1 MPDNKPRSRER
12 HVTGSGTGA
21 YRKGDG
27 LGTGPVGST
36 GGHAGGPTGG
46 NHQYGGGHGRAA
58 KAGGG
63 SVLLVIIIIV
73 LYMLFSGDD
82 SDDSYYDS
90 TDDYGYTNTES
101 YATDP
106 DTSSLISGQG
116 GGSSLISQ
124 LTEDSYGD
132 SGIYTDNVYSTQP
145 EMISS
150 SGGGSVDTS
159 VASGARAKYTK
170 IRGGGQDTVT
180 IMVYLCGTDLES
192 RSGMASNDLAEMAK
206 AKLSDKVNIVVYTG
220 GCKSWKTKGISSK
233 VNQIYQIT
241 PGGMKRLVDDDGN
254 KAMTDPAT
262 LTGFIKYCSKNF
274 PADRNELIL
283 WDHGGGSVSG
293 YGYDEKVSYG
303 GSMDLS
309 LIDKALTDGGV
320 TFDFIG
326 YDACLMATAENA
338 IMLDKH
344 ADYMIASEEIEPGIG
359 WFYTNWLTRLSANT
373 SMPTLD
379 IGKKIIDDY
388 MGACD
393 AQGCGQKT
401 TLSIVDLAEFN
412 YLVPDKLGSFGQSVS
427 DMIRNEG
434 YKSVS
439 DARYSS
445 REFGQSTDIDQVDL
459 IDLAQNINNSEGRAL
474 TDAVR
479 SSVKYSRNS
488 SSMSFAHG
496 VAIFF
501 PQNQKS
507 LIKRAN
513 SSFDQIGVDTRYLQC
528 ISDTGAFA
536 TQASQ
541 SSGGGYDL
549 FSSLFEAFLSDGR
562 NMPGNRGIDD
572 SYTDYEN
579 DISFD
584 IADAAD
590 YISDN
595 SFDPSGLFW
604 SVDSDDDPYISL
616 TSSDWDKIH
625 DIDLNLFLDDG
636 KGYIDLGL
644 DNVFTFEGDD
654 MYADT
659 SGAWLGLNGQVMPY
673 YHTDTY
679 ENGDEYTITGYAPCL
694 LNGVRSK
701 LIIVFDNANPY
712 GYVAGAVT
720 DYSHEDTIP
729 TDTTA
734 KSSVGLNIGDRIQF
748 ICDYYTYDFKYDDTY
763 MFGEEI
769 TVSNDLKV
777 SDVTVDDS
785 DMVITYRLTDIYDTE
800 YWTPKLRSGD
810 Y

>member
-12 HVTGSGTGA
+12 HVTGSGTGGFK
-21 YRKGDG
+21 KGSG
-27 LGTGPVGST
+27 LGSGPVGST

-46 NHQYGGGHGRAA
+46 QSSGGGHGRAA

-63 SVLLVIIIIV
+63 SMLLVIIIIV

-82 SDDSYYDS
+82 SDESYYDS
-90 TDDYGYTNTES
+90 SDDYGYTDS

-106 DTSSLISGQG
+106 DTSNLISGQG
-116 GGSSLISQ
+116 GGSSFVNDFVSD
-124 LTEDSYGD
+124 TYGD
-132 SGIYTDNVYSTQP
+132 SDIYTDNVYSTEP
-145 EMISS
+145 EMIPT
-150 SGGGSVDTS
+150 SGGGSVDNS
-159 VASGARAKYTK
+159 VSSGARDKYTR

-180 IMVYLCGTDLES
+180 LMVYLCGTDLES

-220 GCKSWKTKGISSK
+220 GCKSWKTRGISNK

-241 PGGMKRLVDDDGN
+241 PGGMKRLVEDDGS

-262 LTGFIKYCSKNF
+262 LSGFIKYCSKNF

-293 YGYDEKVSYG
+293 YGYDEKESYA

-320 TFDFIG
+320 KFDFIG

-359 WFYTNWLTRLSANT
+359 WFYTNWLTQLSANT

-388 MGACD
+388 MGACA
-393 AQGCGQKT
+393 AQDCGQKI

-427 DMIRNEG
+427 DMIKNEG
-434 YKSVS
+434 YKTVS
-439 DARYSS
+439 DARYSA

-474 TDAVR
+474 TDAVK

-488 SSMSFAHG
+488 SSMNFAHG

-513 SSFDQIGVDTRYLQC
+513 NSFDQIGVDTRYLQC
-528 ISDTGAFA
+528 ITDTGAFA

-541 SSGGGYDL
+541 SSGGGLSLLGCL
-549 FSSLFEAFLSDGR
+549 FDAFVSDGR
-562 NMPGNRGIDD
+562 SLPADTVADSEELDYYEDNKSFADDVVSDFVSLNSVETDGRSWSIDGDGNPYF
-572 SYTDYEN
+572 SMTDEQW
-579 DISFD
+579 
-584 IADAAD
+584 
-590 YISDN
+590 
-595 SFDPSGLFW
+595 GL
-604 SVDSDDDPYISL
+604 
-616 TSSDWDKIH
+616 IH
-625 DIDLNLFLDDG
+625 DIDLNMFIDDG
-636 KGYIDLGL
+636 EGFIDLGL

-654 MYADT
+654 MYADM
-659 SGAWLGLNGQVMPY
+659 SGAWLGLNGQIMPY
-673 YHTDTY
+673 YHSDIY

-701 LIIVFDNANPY
+701 LIIVFDNAHPE
-712 GYVAGAVT
+712 GYVAGAVA
-720 DYSHEDTIP
+720 DYSLEASVP
-729 TDTTA
+729 EGATA
-734 KSSVGLNIGDRIQF
+734 KSTLGLNKGDRIQF
-748 ICDYYTYDFKYDDTY
+748 VCDYYDYDYNYDDSY
-763 MFGEEI
+763 KFGNEI
-769 TVSNDLKV
+769 TVDENLKV
-777 SDVTVDDS
+777 SDVTLDNLDT
-785 DMVITYRLTDIYDTE
+785 VITYRFTDIYQDE
-800 YWTPKLRSGD
+800 FWLPKIVPSD
-810 Y
+810 FE